1 MTAAPIPPVP
11 TEAGILAEQA
21 PTHLAWAH
29 PTKRLGV
36 GTISAITGAFFGTW
50 VALLPATSVTLALK
64 VNQIAPETKAASL
77 SLVLGIGAFVALVAQ
92 NIFGAL
98 SDRTTSRWGM
108 RKPWLVG
115 GVILAVASLF
125 WLATASS
132 VLALVFAWSC
142 TQLTFNILLGG
153 LNPVVPDQTP
163 SAQLGKVSGLTGLT
177 QSIAVVVGAYLAQL
191 FLPDL
196 TMAILIPG
204 VFSLIGVGV
213 LVAVL
218 RDRTLSKDEREKF
231 SLLLFIKAFWVN
243 PLKAPD
249 FALAWVSRFLVM
261 FGHVAFTGYQVF
273 FLMDRLHFNAKT
285 VGTATFQVLLVSTV
299 CTVLTAVLFGFLS
312 DRLQRRKAFV
322 LLSAIVLAAAHIVA
336 SFAGDFGTFLVAS
349 AIAGVAM
356 GAYTA
361 VDMALI
367 AEVLPDRARVGKD
380 MGVLHLANVLPQT
393 IAPAVAPV
401 FLLIGPAKDN
411 YPSLFIGGA
420 IIGIVGAIINQFI
433 KSVR

>member
-1 MTAAPIPPVP
+1 MNAIPPIPNDAAVLAGQPSAAPLP
-11 TEAGILAEQA
+11 
-21 PTHLAWAH
+21 WAH
-29 PTKRLGV
+29 PSEKLGL

-50 VALLPATSVTLALK
+50 VALLPAASITLALK
-64 VNQIAPETKAASL
+64 VNAIAPDTKAASL

-115 GVILAVASLF
+115 GVLFAVISLF
-125 WLATASS
+125 GLSAANS
-132 VLALVFAWSC
+132 VFTLVLAWSC
-142 TQLTFNILLGG
+142 TQLTFNILLAG

-163 SAQLGKVSGLTGLT
+163 SAQLGRVSGLTGLT
-177 QSIAVVVGAYLAQL
+177 QSIATVVGAYLAQL

-196 TMAILIPG
+196 TLAILIPG

-213 LVAVL
+213 LVFVL
-218 RDRTLSKDEREKF
+218 RDRTLSKDERDKF
-231 SLLLFIKAFWVN
+231 SLLLFVKAFWIN

-249 FALAWVSRFLVM
+249 FALAWISRFLVM

-273 FLMDRLHFNAKT
+273 FLMDRLGFQQKT
-285 VGTATFQVLLVSTV
+285 VGTATFQVLLVSTI
-299 CTVLTAVLFGFLS
+299 CTVVTAVLFGFVS
-312 DRLQRRKAFV
+312 DRLQRRKVFV
-322 LLSAIVLAAAHIVA
+322 LASAIVLAIAHMIA
-336 SFAGDFGTFLVAS
+336 SFATDFGSFLVAS
-349 AIAGVAM
+349 AIAGIAM

-367 AEVLPDRARVGKD
+367 AEVLPDRTRIGKD

-393 IAPAVAPV
+393 LAPAVAPL
-401 FLLIGPAKDN
+401 FLMIGPAKDN

-420 IIGIVGAIINQFI
+420 VIGIVGAIINQFI